1 MSKCNLNN
9 LADTLYKELK
19 NYSEDVTESVKK
31 ITEEVAVDLVKRT
44 KEDAKIGRRRGKY
57 KKAIAS
63 KTKYENKHK
72 KIKVWYVKQPEH
84 RLAHLLNNGHK
95 SKDGGFVKGDNHIT
109 KNEKIAI
116 KELETKI
123 ERVVKDGS

>member
-1 MSKCNLNN
+1 MSKCNLNS

-19 NYSEDVTESVKK
+19 SYSEDVTESVKK

-44 KEDAKIGRRRGKY
+44 KADAKIGRRRGKY

-63 KTKYENKHK
+63 KTKYENKYK

-84 RLAHLLNNGHK
+84 RLAHLLNHGHK